1 MRILKDNDIRHVLLK
16 ELNERIITKQTK
28 IINEMGIF
36 HGRSRIDVAV
46 MDNGFHG
53 FEIKSESDN
62 LNRLPR
68 QIKDYNLVFERMHIV
83 TQRKYLNEIREMVPK
98 WWGIILVT
106 QKNNK
111 IQLKEIRKG
120 RHNKQV
126 NTKALSTLLWRE
138 EAIEILKEKG
148 LHKGILS
155 KPKKDI
161 YQRLSNHF
169 EYDELKV
176 LISQKIIER
185 DHWLLMN
192 ESSATNVVRIL
203 SGD

>member
-120 RHNKQV
+120 RQNKQV
-126 NTKALSTLLWRE
+126 STKALSTLLWRE

-161 YQRLSNHF
+161 YQRLSNYF

-192 ESSATNVVRIL
+192 ESSAINVV
-203 SGD
+203 